1 VKSVSQL
8 LSVAAAMVALS
19 GCSYTG
25 NASPPRLDHEEGG
38 GKPVY
43 RPMVIVPLPA
53 LQRAEGPVGKTM
65 DALQARQTPVGDV
78 LLALFK
84 DSDINLLIDPSVQA
98 TECTFDIK
106 KSTVEE
112 TFEALLSS
120 LDLGYEWDGSFLRIR
135 DTVRET
141 LHVDLMDSQQDAGS
155 SDSKSSSSSGSQ
167 STSASANF
175 WDELQG
181 ALPTL
186 LGEKSSTVIN
196 RTAST
201 IHVEARPSG
210 IARLRELIDTTVRR
224 ANKQVSLEARILEVR
239 LDDAHSLGVNWSLLP
254 HLFNSNKT
262 GLAVGG
268 AAIAQTAASGG
279 SALKFGVLDTG
290 DFSVFLDALQRQGQV
305 RVLSSPRVSTMNN
318 KPASIGITD
327 QIPVI
332 TREVIDDQGVAR
344 TEYGVDFVESGVT
357 LSVQPMIGEDGI
369 LSVAVT
375 PKVREQTGT
384 VVTPDGLIEV
394 PIISQREAT
403 TLVRVA
409 NGQAIALG
417 GLRSTRKDETRQG
430 IPFLMDLPYLG
441 QLFSSTVQTRTEVE
455 LMILLA
461 PRVLDDTW
469 IDEEVHRSAHRI
481 VQLRRGFQ
489 WNSIDLD
496 GHRPEDWTSGSLQG
510 RAMAAGDTDV
520 RVPDVVPAAL
530 PADRGLTVTRMGLAA
545 HLLGRAQKE
554 LESGAV
560 QGAIAT
566 IEKAIELEPRNG
578 DALVAEGV
586 LLARQ
591 GNLSRARTLLDRAIE
606 LKPDDVVALTAR
618 GSVEMTDG
626 SPFAAKR
633 FMERAHELG
642 HSPLTAANLG
652 AAMLALGDD
661 EGARVFLRAEAVPNA
676 PAELHSNLAF
686 AELVTGHLVQARE
699 SLQRALVAGVDSR
712 NPRMV
717 ALENLI
723 REAEQVAASDAG
735 K

>member
-1 VKSVSQL
+1 
-8 LSVAAAMVALS
+8 
-19 GCSYTG
+19 
-25 NASPPRLDHEEGG
+25 
-38 GKPVY
+38 
-43 RPMVIVPLPA
+43 
-53 LQRAEGPVGKTM
+53 
-65 DALQARQTPVGDV
+65 
-78 LLALFK
+78 
-84 DSDINLLIDPSVQA
+84 
-98 TECTFDIK
+98 
-106 KSTVEE
+106 
-112 TFEALLSS
+112 
-120 LDLGYEWDGSFLRIR
+120 
-135 DTVRET
+135 
-141 LHVDLMDSQQDAGS
+141 
-155 SDSKSSSSSGSQ
+155 
-167 STSASANF
+167 
-175 WDELQG
+175 
-181 ALPTL
+181 
-186 LGEKSSTVIN
+186 
-196 RTAST
+196 
-201 IHVEARPSG
+201 
-210 IARLRELIDTTVRR
+210 
-224 ANKQVSLEARILEVR
+224 
-239 LDDAHSLGVNWSLLP
+239 
-254 HLFNSNKT
+254 
-262 GLAVGG
+262 
-268 AAIAQTAASGG
+268 
-279 SALKFGVLDTG
+279 
-290 DFSVFLDALQRQGQV
+290 
-305 RVLSSPRVSTMNN
+305 
-318 KPASIGITD
+318 
-327 QIPVI
+327 
-332 TREVIDDQGVAR
+332 
-344 TEYGVDFVESGVT
+344 
-357 LSVQPMIGEDGI
+357 
-369 LSVAVT
+369 
-375 PKVREQTGT
+375 
-384 VVTPDGLIEV
+384 
-394 PIISQREAT
+394 
-403 TLVRVA
+403 
-409 NGQAIALG
+409 
-417 GLRSTRKDETRQG
+417 
-430 IPFLMDLPYLG
+430 
-441 QLFSSTVQTRTEVE
+441 VQTRTEVE